1 MPKTVY
7 YNGRFYDGGEAV
19 IPISDRSIFFGD
31 AVYDAMIGRGEK
43 IFLSEEHIERLMRNA
58 ARLRIPTPFTSAE
71 LSVILSDVVKSA
83 SANEFFLY
91 VQLSRRADERIH
103 AYPDSQSSS
112 LLVTVSEFTL
122 APRDKRL
129 KLISTKDERHGF
141 CDIKAVNL
149 LPSVLASREAS
160 EKGADEAVFHRGNE
174 VTECAHSNISILKNG
189 HLITHPDGKRILPG
203 IAKKHLFFACKTLGI
218 PFVERAFTLDEL
230 FSCDEALIT
239 STTKIC
245 LPACSLNEISI
256 GGKDNILLKNLQDI
270 LFSEYA
276 NWTM

>member
-7 YNGRFYDGGEAV
+7 YNGRFHEGGEAV

-43 IFLSEEHIERLMRNA
+43 IFLCEEHIERLMRNA

-71 LSVILSDVVKSA
+71 LKVILNEVVKTA
-83 SANEFFLY
+83 ATNEFFLY
-91 VQLSRRADERIH
+91 VQLSRCSDERMH
-103 AYPDSQSSS
+103 AYPDSQYSS

-129 KLISTKDERHGF
+129 KLISVKDERHGF
-141 CDIKAVNL
+141 CDVKAVNL
-149 LPSVLASREAS
+149 LPSVIASRIAADE
-160 EKGADEAVFHRGNE
+160 GADEAVFHRENE

-189 HLITHPDGKRILPG
+189 QLLTHPNGKRILPG
-203 IAKKHLFFACKTLGI
+203 ISRSHLLSACKFLGI
-218 PFVERAFTLDEL
+218 PFVERAFTLGEL
-230 FSCDEALIT
+230 FLCDEALVT

-245 LPACSLNEISI
+245 LPACSLDGMTI
-256 GGKDNILLKNLQDI
+256 GGKDAALLKKLQDY
-270 LFSEYA
+270 LFGEYT